1 MTAAP
6 RYGLRIG
13 AIPTPA
19 DLIPQTFTGLAL
31 SATSLI
37 SGAMVAGASGFAPD
51 NAMLTGIG
59 TALAMALGRQIET
72 AQERRGCILKE
83 GGILIREHW
92 EDARQRS
99 RVDTDLT
106 ELYKSVLTDDSALVE
121 RHQSEQYDIHVI
133 YNDDPDVIKSRMTK
147 IARKLGLKPEQLMY
161 YPVWGKG
168 SSAILAHRPEANW
181 SDGNGAVAF
190 DDNAVIKGR
199 MILQAGRSI
208 TGDTMTYNRETYP
221 HALIAGETGAGKTE
235 AMVADMHAAKATRL
249 NPQIYIIDPKNTPA
263 LKRLA
268 GTTYTNDTEQGIELL
283 QTIVGLCEE
292 RINRYS
298 DEGCDNFWQYRK
310 RIDDKERPMCVY
322 IDEVAELVSPDVA
335 ANPKQ
340 AKQLAGQALALITRL
355 VQKYRAAGLFVTLGM
370 QHPLAEVLSTNIRNN
385 LGIRIILSV
394 ADHHAAKV
402 AGVPG
407 AENLPMQGGM
417 ILKQGKNLTYGRG
430 IYLAA

>member
-1 MTAAP
+1 MTTAP
-6 RYGLRIG
+6 RHGLRIG
-13 AIPTPA
+13 ALPAPA

-37 SGAMVAGASGFAPD
+37 AGTMVAGQNGMTPG
-51 NAMLTGIG
+51 NALLVGGLTVL
-59 TALAMALGRQIET
+59 ALALGRQIET

-99 RVDTDLT
+99 RVDAALT
-106 ELYKSVLTDDSALVE
+106 ELYKAVLDDETALVE
-121 RHQSEQYDIHVI
+121 RHQSDQYDIHVI
-133 YNDDPDVIKSRMTK
+133 YNQDPDAIRSRMTK

-161 YPVWGKG
+161 YPVWGQG
-168 SSAILAHRPEANW
+168 SSAILAHRPQADWE
-181 SDGNGAVAF
+181 SVPFDPHAVVP
-190 DDNAVIKGR
+190 DR

-208 TGDTMTYNRETYP
+208 TGQTITYNRETYP

-235 AMVADMHAAKATRL
+235 AMVADIRAAQATGL
-249 NPQIYIIDPKNTPA
+249 NPQIYVIDPKNTPQ

-268 GTTYTNDTEQGIELL
+268 AQQYVNDAQWGIELL
-283 QTIVGLCEE
+283 ESIVGYCEE
-292 RINRYS
+292 RLNRYS
-298 DEGCDNFWQYRK
+298 DAGCDNYWQYR
-310 RIDDKERPMCVY
+310 DKVDSSERPIMLYV
-322 IDEVAELVSPDVA
+322 DEVAELVSPDVA
-335 ANPKQ
+335 ADPKE
-340 AKQLAGQALALITRL
+340 AKQLAGKAIALITRL
-355 VQKYRAAGLFVTLGM
+355 VQKYRSAGLFVTLGM

-417 ILKQGKNLTYGRG
+417 ILKEGKNLTYGRG
-430 IYLAA
+430 VFVS